1 MMRSRIKNQQ
11 GIALITILVMVAL
24 ATILAA
30 TIAKKQS
37 NTAENTAYLIRQDQS
52 LLYAKSAEAFF
63 SELLVQDAQ
72 DSAQVDHLGETWAKP
87 MPAFPVEDGYISGE
101 LQDESGKFNLNNLV
115 KADGTP
121 DENVQKWFEKLL
133 VRVGLPAEL
142 SQAVID
148 WQDPDDQPTG
158 AMGAES
164 SYYQGLQ
171 PPYLAPNTQFH
182 SIEEL
187 KRVRGF
193 EGKNF
198 DLIKPYISALPTT
211 QSTKI
216 NINTAPALVLA
227 SIDEKLDQH
236 AIEEQLKAKSA
247 KMEYFNSVNDLWS
260 LDAFKNI
267 DPDNKQRVMSLLD
280 VKSNYFQAH
289 IEVLLSERKR
299 QFSSSLMRK
308 DKQVFVYSRSLA
320 PF

>member
-87 MPAFPVEDGYISGE
+87 MPTFPVEDGYISGE

-182 SIEEL
+182 NIEEL

-198 DLIKPYISALPTT
+198 DLIKPYISALTT
-211 QSTKI
+211 TPST
-216 NINTAPALVLA
+216 
-227 SIDEKLDQH
+227 
-236 AIEEQLKAKSA
+236 
-247 KMEYFNSVNDLWS
+247 
-260 LDAFKNI
+260 
-267 DPDNKQRVMSLLD
+267 
-280 VKSNYFQAH
+280 
-289 IEVLLSERKR
+289 
-299 QFSSSLMRK
+299 
-308 DKQVFVYSRSLA
+308 
-320 PF
+320 